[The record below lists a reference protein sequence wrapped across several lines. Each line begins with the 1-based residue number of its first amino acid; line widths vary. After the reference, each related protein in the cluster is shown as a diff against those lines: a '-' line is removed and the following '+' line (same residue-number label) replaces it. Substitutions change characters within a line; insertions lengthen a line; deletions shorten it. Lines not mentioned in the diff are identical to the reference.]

1 MILSLTSHATSR
13 GALGAFRA
21 VMHHYDIEL
30 PIAST
35 FLLPPPPLTST
46 QAKYIPLSCST
57 IQFDAK
63 ASNRRAVRD
72 SREAKLTRLLRLIGL
87 IVNNW
92 LIKVCNEI
100 TKDSAKLRKNVK
112 STHANPKQSQ
122 FTHGIIRTHLC
133 TRQCQLNK
141 HTLGAHASNN

>member
-1 MILSLTSHATSR
+1 M
-13 GALGAFRA
+13 
-21 VMHHYDIEL
+21 
-30 PIAST
+30 
-35 FLLPPPPLTST
+35 
-46 QAKYIPLSCST
+46 
-57 IQFDAK
+57 
-63 ASNRRAVRD
+63 RD